1 VTVTAPATP
10 AKATPKATAVKLPK
24 ILEAIN
30 LIQAEVG
37 KIEKNGV
44 MDFKSTKYSFV
55 KNDDIIET
63 VTKQL
68 QENNVVTRVRTV
80 SRDVENRDL
89 GSTRVFP
96 MVSVEIMVTYVSAI
110 DGSEFEAGPFW
121 GEGAGNDDK
130 GLRKAYTT
138 AQKIANL
145 LTFNIATG
153 EPDPDEYYTK
163 DANLPASA
171 VATPAPSRTEKTI
184 TGAAQTHEA
193 QIKRLQGQVKAAAGA
208 IGYDGSQINAIGE
221 GFGGAEFIMSV
232 DALQQTYDALVQI
245 AKERQEQ
252 QAV

>member
-1 VTVTAPATP
+1 M
-10 AKATPKATAVKLPK
+10 PKATVKTSK

-44 MDFKSTKYSFV
+44 MDFGKTKYNFV

-171 VATPAPSRTEKTI
+171 VGTPAPPSRTEKTI
-184 TGAAQTHEA
+184 TGAAQTYEA
-193 QIKRLQGQVKAAAGA
+193 QLKRLQGHVKAAAGA
-208 IGYDGSQINAIGE
+208 IGYDGSQINAIGA
-221 GFGGAEFIMSV
+221 GFGGEDFIMNPT
-232 DALQQTYDALVQI
+232 ALQQTYDALVKI
-245 AKERQEQ
+245 AKDQQVQE
-252 QAV
+252 A

>member
-1 VTVTAPATP
+1 MVAA
-10 AKATPKATAVKLPK
+10 ATATKTPK

-37 KIEKNGV
+37 KIEKNGT
-44 MDFKSTKYSFV
+44 MDFGKTKYSFV

-68 QENNVVTRVRTV
+68 QENNVVTKVRTV
-80 SRDVENRDL
+80 SRDVESRDL
-89 GSTRVFP
+89 GSGRVFP

-110 DGSEFEAGPFW
+110 DGSDFEAGPFW

-163 DANLPASA
+163 DANLPAA
-171 VATPAPSRTEKTI
+171 AIGATPVATRPEKAVT
-184 TGAAQTHEA
+184 AAKESVDT
-193 QIKRLQGQVKAAAGA
+193 QIKRLRGMVKAAAGA
-208 IGYDGSQINAIGE
+208 IGYDGAQINSVGE
-221 GFGGAEFIMSV
+221 KFGKDFINDPVM
-232 DALQQTYDALVQI
+232 LQSTYDVLKNLA
-245 AKERQEQ
+245 EEQ
-252 QAV
+252 QAAVA